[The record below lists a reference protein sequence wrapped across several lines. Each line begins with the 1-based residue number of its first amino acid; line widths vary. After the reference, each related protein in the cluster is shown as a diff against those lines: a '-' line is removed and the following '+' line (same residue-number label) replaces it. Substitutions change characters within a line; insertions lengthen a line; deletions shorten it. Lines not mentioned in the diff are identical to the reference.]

1 MQYGVGDVAVWDNAS
16 VLHSATLTD
25 PAYPRT
31 LFRVTTKE
39 TQRPTA

>member
-1 MQYGVGDVAVWDNAS
+1 

-25 PAYPRT
+25 PAHART

-39 TQRPTA
+39 TQRPAA

>member
-1 MQYGVGDVAVWDNAS
+1 

-31 LFRVTTKE
+31 LFRVTIKE